1 MNNMNNNDEVH
12 FDDLFPLFQR
22 TEQFAPYEILIS
34 VKTDDFNR
42 RFNSVS
48 TLYRILSNSNQ
59 SVGISSPTKNHTNR
73 KWWRYH
79 FSGGYY
85 NTYTCN
91 EYKHIHFVLDM
102 NPDTPLPSE
111 LQVKMRILKGF
122 KGYKPT
128 IRAGVNNDFIKLDTL
143 RYQECYTETQT
154 IGDRYNENTELPF

>member
-1 MNNMNNNDEVH
+1 MNNNDEVNFH
-12 FDDLFPLFQR
+12 DLFPLFQR
-22 TEQFAPYEILIS
+22 TEPFAPYEILIS
-34 VKTDDFNR
+34 LKNDDFNR

-73 KWWRYH
+73 KWWKYH

-85 NTYTCN
+85 NTYNCS

-102 NPDTPLPSE
+102 TPDSHLPSE

-122 KGYKPT
+122 KGYKPS
-128 IRAGVNNDFIKLDTL
+128 IILGVNNDLIKLDTL
-143 RYQECYTETQT
+143 RYQQCYTESQT
-154 IGDRYNENTELPF
+154 IGERYNDNTDLPF